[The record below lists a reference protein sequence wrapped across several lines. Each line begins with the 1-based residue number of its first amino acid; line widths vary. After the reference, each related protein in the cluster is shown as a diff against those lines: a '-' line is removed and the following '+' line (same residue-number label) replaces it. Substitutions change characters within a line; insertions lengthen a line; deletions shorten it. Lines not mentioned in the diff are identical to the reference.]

1 MTMASMQSLPVDTGA
16 QRHALN
22 KYTTTAKFLHWT
34 TVVLVAV
41 MVSSAVIAKQLNDG
55 GWSDTLFML
64 HKTTGVITLIVVLLR
79 LCYRIMQWWTKPQAD
94 AQRRQLL
101 HWFLY
106 AVVVTVP
113 LLGWAGISAFGSLD
127 ILPGVTLPAI
137 WPKDGD
143 QADILFAAH
152 AYLAFGLLAL
162 VAFHIGI
169 AMQDYMMR
177 ADDPPGGA

>member
-22 KYTTTAKFLHWT
+22 KYRTTAKFFHWI

-137 WPKDGD
+137 WPKRWRPGRRPVRRPR
-143 QADILFAAH
+143 LSR
-152 AYLAFGLLAL
+152 LRPFGAGGVRILAL
-162 VAFHIGI
+162 RCRII
-169 AMQDYMMR
+169 
-177 ADDPPGGA
+177 